1 MALAVVHCGGG
12 DGGVA
17 SGADAGA
24 TPIDATVPGDAM
36 AMSPGAPAD
45 GAAEGLPG
53 AYRDGPDDLDA
64 GAVREAGIVTFTLG
78 VTAASV
84 VSTYDQRVAL
94 GFEFGYVDGV
104 LGALKNP
111 ADYFLF
117 ASAHTQADAGL
128 CPGSPDTQGA
138 FRLGTALD
146 TISTSY
152 GCKALI
158 EDSEGG
164 APDGG
169 ALGPFDRD
177 YVGGGPVLR
186 VPNPDGGTPAVLMVY
201 HAEFHWGPQC
211 GAENAPCFYGT
222 LGLAVSMDDGV
233 TFQKLGEIIQSNI
246 SRPDWIADDPNS
258 SLAIGAGPFALGDV
272 DHHAIDPATADPAS
286 AFLYVYYVD
295 QAYADAGVTC
305 ASKQC
310 LGVARASLKS
320 VIDAAFALDR
330 AAAPT
335 LFKKYY
341 AGAFDQPAASGD
353 PNDAVG
359 AGLYSPLADATYEV
373 SVLYDRAIG
382 QVIMAA
388 KVPATSQIGFRT
400 SADLVMWPTVPIATA
415 IVSPTGDGGLRYP
428 SLIGETDDTTVGGA
442 APWLFY
448 TNGDTWKTS
457 TFERREL
464 QITLTP

>member
-1 MALAVVHCGGG
+1 MALAFVHCGRGHA
-12 DGGVA
+12 GVA
-17 SGADAGA
+17 WGAEAGTA
-24 TPIDATVPGDAM
+24 PPDATVLDDAATM
-36 AMSPGAPAD
+36 DAGTLPESS
-45 GAAEGLPG
+45 AEGSPD
-53 AYRDGPDDLDA
+53 ADRDGPDDVDA
-64 GAVREAGIVTFTLG
+64 GAALEAGPIVFTLG
-78 VTAASV
+78 VTDASV

-94 GFEFGYVDGV
+94 GFKFGYVDGV
-104 LGALKNP
+104 LGALRNP
-111 ADYFLF
+111 ADYALF
-117 ASAHTQADAGL
+117 ASAHTQADPGL
-128 CPGSPDTQGA
+128 CPGSPDTQGS

-146 TISTSY
+146 TITTSY

-169 ALGPFDRD
+169 ALGAFDRD
-177 YVGGGPVLR
+177 YVGGGPVMR
-186 VPNPDGGTPAVLMVY
+186 VPNPDGGTSAVLMVY

-222 LGLAVSMDDGV
+222 LGLAASMDDGV
-233 TFQKLGEIIQSNI
+233 TFQKLGEIIQPNI
-246 SRPDWIADDPNS
+246 SRPDWIADDPNG
-258 SLAIGAGPFALGDV
+258 SLAIGAGPFALGDAN
-272 DHHAIDPATADPAS
+272 HRAIDPETADPAN

-295 QAYADAGVTC
+295 QAYADAEVVCG
-305 ASKQC
+305 SKQC

-320 VIDAAFALDR
+320 VIAAAFALDR

-373 SVLYDRAIG
+373 SVLYDRAID

-400 SADLVMWPTVPIATA
+400 SADLVTWPTAPVATA
-415 IVSPTGDGGLRYP
+415 LVPATGDGGLRYP
-428 SLIGETDDTTVGGA
+428 SLIGETDDTSVGA
-442 APWLFY
+442 TAPWLFY
-448 TNGDTWKTS
+448 TDGDTWKTS
-457 TFERREL
+457 TFERRQL
-464 QITLTP
+464 QITVKP